1 MHDVCNWGLV
11 RDVQRNERASE
22 SGVTAEACA
31 AEASM
36 A

>member
-22 SGVTAEACA
+22 NSESGVTEP
-31 AEASM
+31 
-36 A
+36 